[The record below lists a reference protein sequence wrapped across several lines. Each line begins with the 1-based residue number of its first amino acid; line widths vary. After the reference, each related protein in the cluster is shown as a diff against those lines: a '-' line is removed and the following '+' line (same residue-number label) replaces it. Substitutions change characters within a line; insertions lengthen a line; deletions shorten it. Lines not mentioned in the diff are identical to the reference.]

1 MKVAVY
7 SARRYD
13 MKLLAQANAAHGH
26 ELVCLQDALS
36 VATVPPAP
44 DVVSERHRHRPPALF
59 TEEAIGQI
67 MAAGQHRRLRTRR
80 VGAEPDSVAAPARRR
95 RRRRLKRH
103 RARSCG

>member
-7 SARRYD
+7 SARHSD

-44 DVVSERHRHRPPALF
+44 DVVSERHRHRPPAFF
-59 TEEAIGQI
+59 T
-67 MAAGQHRRLRTRR
+67 
-80 VGAEPDSVAAPARRR
+80 
-95 RRRRLKRH
+95 
-103 RARSCG
+103 